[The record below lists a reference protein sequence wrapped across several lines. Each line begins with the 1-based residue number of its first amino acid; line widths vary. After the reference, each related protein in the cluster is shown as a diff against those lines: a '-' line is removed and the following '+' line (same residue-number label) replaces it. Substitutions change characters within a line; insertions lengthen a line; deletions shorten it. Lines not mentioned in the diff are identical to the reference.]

1 MSVAFAARAMFAPE
15 LAAELRRDLR
25 ELQDA
30 IAAAFAE
37 AGVDEPEREAM
48 IALAVTSG
56 LAEPL
61 MWGDGTPEQVVAA
74 LDAYLDRAL

>member
-25 ELQDA
+25 ALQDA
-30 IAAAFAE
+30 IADAFAE
-37 AGVDEPEREAM
+37 AGVAEPQREAM

-61 MWGDGTPEQVVAA
+61 LWGDGTVEEVVAA